1 VLKRIFLLTVVL
13 ISLGISAESKQPT
26 FKITTIDGKT
36 ITIQGSKNGLIL
48 PEHKGKVIFL
58 EFWGTHCPP
67 CLFSIPKYIELNKKY
82 KDKVEMLAIEV
93 QGTPKEALKAF
104 AKEKGMNYDIFTQND
119 TRSFVRY
126 IAQRAGWRGAI
137 PFLIVFDRN
146 GNVVDIQRGL
156 ARDEFQKLEA
166 IINYLYSKKPA
177 SANADAN
184 KTKENNT
191 SEANSTASQKT
202 VKESNTTK

>member
-1 VLKRIFLLTVVL
+1 MLKKILSFTVILLS
-13 ISLGISAESKQPT
+13 IGFSAEIKQPT
-26 FKITTIDGKT
+26 FKIPTIDGKI

-48 PEHKGKVIFL
+48 PEYKGKVIFL

-67 CLFSIPKYIELNKKY
+67 CLYSIPRYVELTKKY

-104 AKEKGMNYDIFTQND
+104 AKEKGMNYNIFTQND
-119 TRSFVRY
+119 TMNFVRY

-146 GNVVDIQRGL
+146 GNVVDIQKGL

-166 IINYLYSKKPA
+166 IINYLYTKKPL
-177 SANADAN
+177 SANSDTN
-184 KTKENNT
+184 KTKENNA
-191 SEANSTASQKT
+191 SETNSTASQKT
-202 VKESNTTK
+202 TKENNTTK